1 MMFIPYIFLSFFL
14 GLICLEYPFLSIL
27 VLFIVLFIGLRKRER
42 KFLIVLIPFIAGIII
57 VLLSRINISSS
68 SFFGIVTDSKKNYI
82 ILRSYFSSYY
92 VYIENNPYEVGDI
105 LRINGNLEDIWF
117 TNYESQF
124 DFGEYLRKNFVYK
137 EIKLKEINVIFSSFI
152 RIRTIL
158 EHNLLNYNDY
168 SKMIIGKLVYNVNLD
183 DQYNSLIN
191 ENQLFYLLSISS
203 IHVYLLNSIIKKICE
218 IKLNEKTSMVIVII
232 INSIMYVLSSYK
244 FSILKVLVFSII
256 NFINEYFL
264 KKRRNRVEVISLSGI
279 IILLLKPSCALNIS
293 FIYGF
298 SIPYYL
304 VFIQNALSSFKKK
317 HRKYITLFFLFL
329 FIIPINLINNGS
341 FSLTSMILSQ
351 MMIPFIFPFFVL
363 SILGI
368 LIPLHFFINP
378 LGKLIYR
385 LIYVISKLSIEI
397 NIGEISIFFIIIYY
411 LLLIILIYFTEN
423 KSKRK
428 GIEVIS
434 IISLLLYF
442 YSLPI
447 KNRFSTMISFINV
460 GQGSST
466 LIMHRGTNVL
476 IDTGGIIGIDIAKE
490 TLIPYFKKKRVR
502 RIDYVFITHQ
512 DYDHTGAL
520 SSLINNFNVIDY
532 NHNNNFSYLKVGD
545 IEFYNLNPSF
555 SNESND
561 DSLVLSFS
569 INKNRF
575 LIMGDASKEVEK
587 KLITKYDIDCD
598 YLLVGHHGSDTSS
611 NEEFI
616 KKASPTV
623 AIISCGRNN
632 YYNHP
637 SDEVIDILCRN
648 KVEIRRTDIEG
659 TIEYKI

>member
-105 LRINGNLEDIWF
+105 LRINGSLEDIWF

-137 EIKLKEINVIFSSFI
+137 EIKFKEINVFFSSFI

-502 RIDYVFITHQ
+502 
-512 DYDHTGAL
+512 
-520 SSLINNFNVIDY
+520 
-532 NHNNNFSYLKVGD
+532 
-545 IEFYNLNPSF
+545 
-555 SNESND
+555 
-561 DSLVLSFS
+561 
-569 INKNRF
+569 
-575 LIMGDASKEVEK
+575 
-587 KLITKYDIDCD
+587 
-598 YLLVGHHGSDTSS
+598 
-611 NEEFI
+611 
-616 KKASPTV
+616 
-623 AIISCGRNN
+623 
-632 YYNHP
+632 
-637 SDEVIDILCRN
+637 
-648 KVEIRRTDIEG
+648 
-659 TIEYKI
+659 